1 MKIFSDNDKEFVSLR
16 TSLKQW
22 LMAIIN
28 TGKQKQAL
36 LFLKCS
42 QNWEHNFAF
51 EAKITTLP
59 DVAVVPELCTEVMF
73 KTNINEWG

>member
-1 MKIFSDNDKEFVSLR
+1 MKIFSDNEKEFVSLR

-28 TGKQKQAL
+28 TGTQKQAL

-42 QNWEHNFAF
+42 GSKETF
-51 EAKITTLP
+51 TL
-59 DVAVVPELCTEVMF
+59 
-73 KTNINEWG
+73 IEWFIPSEDEK